1 MWETQETQ
9 VQSLGREDPMQQEMA
24 SHSSIL
30 AWEIHGQRNLASSS
44 PRGHKESDTTEHMM
58 DGWIH
63 THTHTHIY
71 THTHTHKYN

>member
-9 VQSLGREDPMQQEMA
+9 VQSLGGEDPMQQEMA

-30 AWEIHGQRNLASSS
+30 AWEIHGQRNLAGYS
-44 PRGHKESDTTEHMM
+44 PWGRKESDTTEHMM

-63 THTHTHIY
+63 THTHIY
-71 THTHTHKYN
+71 THTHTHKYD